1 METIF
6 VVPAEPKPPPGP
18 DSLAAVRERVRPCIQ
33 CGTCT
38 ASCPNAF
45 AMDLAPRQMWRLVL
59 MGQEDAV
66 LESKTFALCS
76 ACYTCT
82 LRCPRGLPLT
92 EAIGELKR
100 LAARRDIPKHRSGAA
115 FYQSFMESV
124 RRHGRVDEMEF
135 MGVYFLRMKNP
146 LLPLRFT
153 GLGLRLLRKGKVVPS
168 IPWPGRGESPLEPI
182 FRKVEEME
190 AGA

>member
-1 METIF
+1 
-6 VVPAEPKPPPGP
+6 
-18 DSLAAVRERVRPCIQ
+18 
-33 CGTCT
+33 
-38 ASCPNAF
+38 
-45 AMDLAPRQMWRLVL
+45 MDLAPRQMWRLVL

-100 LAARRDIPKHRSGAA
+100 LAARRDIPKHRSGVR

-124 RRHGRVDEMEF
+124 RRRGRVDEMEF
-135 MGVYFLRMKNP
+135 MSVYFLRMKNP

-168 IPWPGRGESPLEPI
+168 IPRPGRGESPLEPI